1 MYILGLLAAISDTR
15 LWNCAER
22 ALGKVPGGGQRGEMN
37 ISVFAKMKCAKAL
50 VKGAYRL
57 AGVLSWSH
65 LFSFPR
71 PHGRNVPKQ
80 EASSKRTV
88 GFNSSA
94 FEAAH
99 SSHDTPIVAGA
110 WEDAVCLKESTA
122 FGLFVHSPRG

>member
-1 MYILGLLAAISDTR
+1 MYILGLFAAISDTR

-37 ISVFAKMKCAKAL
+37 ISVFVKMKCAKAL

-65 LFSFPR
+65 LISFPR
-71 PHGRNVPKQ
+71 P
-80 EASSKRTV
+80 SSKRTV

-110 WEDAVCLKESTA
+110 WEDAVCFNKESTA
-122 FGLFVHSPRG
+122 FGLFVLSPRG